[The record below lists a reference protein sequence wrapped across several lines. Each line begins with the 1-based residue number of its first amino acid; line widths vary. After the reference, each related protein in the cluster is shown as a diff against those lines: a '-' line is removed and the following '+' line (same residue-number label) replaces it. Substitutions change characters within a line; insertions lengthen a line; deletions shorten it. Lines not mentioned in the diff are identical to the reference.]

1 MGLKPVKSMLTEVI
15 HISTALIIVNFIK
28 NHIFYVLH
36 TRGVIHTMKIRCQ
49 KNELLNGVNT
59 SLKAVSTR
67 TTLPILQ
74 CILLQA
80 IGDNFKLVS
89 NDLELGIES
98 YVSAEIIESGSIA
111 LDAKI
116 FSEIVKKLPDAEVDI
131 TVDESNLTTIVC
143 QKSVFKIPG
152 QPGTEFIQ
160 LPQITKDRHIT
171 LSQSILKDMIHQTI
185 FSIAVKEIKPILTGE
200 LLEIKDNALSIV
212 SMDGYRISI
221 RQAVFS
227 ETFEDTSVVVPG
239 KTLNEISKILSSDEA
254 DMLSVYF
261 TDKHILFELEDSIV
275 VSRLLEGDY
284 PKYASLFS
292 ADYDTLITVDR
303 RELMNS
309 IDRAALIA
317 RESKK
322 SPIKVEIKSGSLA
335 ITSNTELGNVHEE
348 LSIEQ
353 EGADLDIAFNPR
365 YLIDALKAIVDD
377 VICLQF
383 TNALNPCIIRQA
395 QGDDYKYLILPIRL
409 NA

>member
-1 MGLKPVKSMLTEVI
+1 
-15 HISTALIIVNFIK
+15 
-28 NHIFYVLH
+28 
-36 TRGVIHTMKIRCQ
+36 MKIHCS
-49 KNELLNGVNT
+49 KSNLLNGVNT

-80 IGDNFKLVS
+80 TGDSFKLVS

-98 YVSAEIIESGSIA
+98 YVQADIIESGSIA

-116 FSEIVKKLPDAEVDI
+116 FSEIVKKLPDAEVTI

-143 QKSVFKIPG
+143 EKSVFKIPG

-160 LPQITKDRHIT
+160 LPQITKDKFVSI
-171 LSQSILKDMIHQTI
+171 SQSLLKEMIAQTI

-200 LLEIKDNALSIV
+200 LLEIKNNVLSIV

-221 RQAVFS
+221 RQATL
-227 ETFEDTSVVVPG
+227 EEGAMDTTVVIPG
-239 KTLNEISKILSSDEA
+239 KTLNEIGKILSSDEA
-254 DMLSVYF
+254 EMLSIYF
-261 TDKHILFELEDSIV
+261 TDKHVLFELEDSIV
-275 VSRLLEGDY
+275 VSRLLEGAY

-292 ADYDTLITVDR
+292 TDYDTLITVNKK
-303 RELMNS
+303 ELMMS
-309 IDRAALIA
+309 IERAALIA

-322 SPIKVEIKSGSLA
+322 SPIKMAITSNVLA

-348 LSIEQ
+348 ILTNQIGE
-353 EGADLDIAFNPR
+353 DLEIAFNPK
-365 YLIDALKAIVDD
+365 YLIDALKVIDD
-377 VICLQF
+377 EEICLQF
-383 TNALNPCIIRQA
+383 TNALNPCIIRQVE
-395 QGDDYKYLILPIRL
+395 GDDFKYLNMPIRI

>member
-1 MGLKPVKSMLTEVI
+1 MPLTPVISTLIGVI
-15 HISTALIIVNFIK
+15 HISTGPIK
-28 NHIFYVLH
+28 TISINIYLYYLLH
-36 TRGVIHTMKIRCQ
+36 KRGVIHTMKISCQ
-49 KNELLNGVNT
+49 KSDLLNGVNT

-80 IGDNFKLVS
+80 SGDLFRLVS

-98 YVSAEIIESGSIA
+98 YVKSTIIESGSIA

-116 FSEIVKKLPDAEVDI
+116 FSEIVKKLPDAEVTI
-131 TVDESNLTTIVC
+131 IVDESNLTTITC
-143 QKSVFKIPG
+143 EKSIFKIPG
-152 QPGTEFIQ
+152 QAGTEFIQ
-160 LPQITKDRHIT
+160 LPQITKDKNISM
-171 LSQSILKDMIHQTI
+171 SQAVLKDMIHQTI

-200 LLEIKDNALSIV
+200 LLEIKGNAFSIV

-221 RQAVFS
+221 RQTAFS
-227 ETFEDTSVVVPG
+227 ESFDNTSVVVPG
-239 KTLNEISKILSSDEA
+239 KTLSEISKILSSDEA

-292 ADYDTLITVDR
+292 ADYDTLITVER
-303 RELMNS
+303 RELMMS
-309 IDRAALIA
+309 IERAALIA

-322 SPIKVEIKSGSLA
+322 SPIKMEIRDSVLA

-348 LSIEQ
+348 INIQQ
-353 EGADLDIAFNPR
+353 EGQNLEIAFNPK
-365 YLIDALKAIVDD
+365 YMIDSLKAISDEE
-377 VICLQF
+377 ICLQF
-383 TNALNPCIIRQA
+383 TNALNPCIIRQV
-395 QGDDYKYLILPIRL
+395 QGDDFKYLILPIRL
-409 NA
+409 NG

>member
-1 MGLKPVKSMLTEVI
+1 M
-15 HISTALIIVNFIK
+15 IIIK
-28 NHIFYVLH
+28 KYIVYFLH
-36 TRGVIHTMKIRCQ
+36 KRGVIHTMKISCQ
-49 KNELLNGVNT
+49 KSDLLSGVNT
-59 SLKAVSTR
+59 ALKAVSTR

-80 IGDNFKLVS
+80 TPDEFKLVS

-98 YVSAEIIESGSIA
+98 NVVANIVESGSVA
-111 LDAKI
+111 LDARI
-116 FSEIVKKLPDAEVDI
+116 FSEIVKKLPDADVEI

-143 QKSVFKIPG
+143 QKSRFNIPG

-160 LPQITKDRHIT
+160 LPQVTKDKSI
-171 LSQSILKDMIHQTI
+171 SMAQSVLRDMIHQTI

-200 LLEIKDNALSIV
+200 LIEIKQNQLSIV

-221 RQAVFS
+221 RQVEFNDD
-227 ETFEDTSVVVPG
+227 FEDTAVVVPG

-254 DMLSVYF
+254 DMMSIYF

-303 RELMNS
+303 KELMMS
-309 IDRAALIA
+309 IERAALIA

-322 SPIKVEIKSGSLA
+322 SPIKLEIKDDTLA

-348 LSIEQ
+348 MAIKK
-353 EGADLDIAFNPR
+353 EGQALEIAFNPR
-365 YLIDALKAIVDD
+365 YLIDSLKVIEDEE
-377 VICLQF
+377 ICLQF
-383 TNALNPCIIRQA
+383 TNALNPCIIRQQSEDA
-395 QGDDYKYLILPIRL
+395 FKYLILPIRL
-409 NA
+409 NG

>member
-1 MGLKPVKSMLTEVI
+1 
-15 HISTALIIVNFIK
+15 
-28 NHIFYVLH
+28 
-36 TRGVIHTMKIRCQ
+36 MKISCT
-49 KNELLNGVNT
+49 KSDLLNGVNT

-80 IGDNFKLVS
+80 VGDTFKLVS

-98 YVSAEIIESGSIA
+98 YVKADIIESGSIA

-116 FSEIVKKLPDAEVDI
+116 FSEIVKKLPDADVSI
-131 TVDESNLTTIVC
+131 TVDESNLTTIIC
-143 QKSVFKIPG
+143 EKSVFKIPG

-160 LPQITKDRHIT
+160 LPQITKDKNISI
-171 LSQSILKDMIHQTI
+171 SQSLLKEMIHQTI

-200 LLEIKDNALSIV
+200 LLEIKNNSLSIV

-221 RQAVFS
+221 RQVAFD
-227 ETFEDTSVVVPG
+227 ENFEGTSVVVPG
-239 KTLNEISKILSSDEA
+239 KTLNEISKILSGDIA
-254 DMLSVYF
+254 DMMSIYF

-292 ADYDTLITVDR
+292 ADYDTLITVNR

-309 IDRAALIA
+309 IERAALIA

-322 SPIKVEIKSGSLA
+322 SPIKMEIKNGVLA

-348 LSIEQ
+348 IIISQ
-353 EGADLDIAFNPR
+353 EGQDLEIAFNPR
-365 YLIDALKAIVDD
+365 YMIDSLKVIEDEN
-377 VICLQF
+377 ICLQF
-383 TNALNPCIIRQA
+383 TNALNPCIIRQP
-395 QGDDYKYLILPIRL
+395 QGEDFKYLILPIRL
-409 NA
+409 NG

>member
-1 MGLKPVKSMLTEVI
+1 
-15 HISTALIIVNFIK
+15 
-28 NHIFYVLH
+28 
-36 TRGVIHTMKIRCQ
+36 MKISCQ
-49 KNELLNGVNT
+49 KSDLLNGVNT

-74 CILLQA
+74 CVLLQA
-80 IGDNFKLVS
+80 SGDTFKLVS

-98 YVSAEIIESGSIA
+98 YVKGEIIESGSIA

-116 FSEIVKKLPDAEVDI
+116 FSEIVKKLPDATVDI

-160 LPQITKDRHIT
+160 LPQITKDKNISM
-171 LSQSILKDMIHQTI
+171 SQSVLKDMIHQTL

-200 LLEIKDNALSIV
+200 LLEIKDNAFSIV

-221 RQAVFS
+221 RQVAFS
-227 ETFEDTSVVVPG
+227 ENFDDTSVVVPG
-239 KTLNEISKILSSDEA
+239 KTLSEISKILSGDEA

-303 RELMNS
+303 RNMMMS
-309 IDRAALIA
+309 IERAALIA

-322 SPIKVEIKSGSLA
+322 SPIKMEIKDSTMA

-348 LSIEQ
+348 MMIQQ
-353 EGADLDIAFNPR
+353 EGADLEIAFNPR
-365 YLIDALKAIVDD
+365 YLIDALKVIEDEE
-377 VICLQF
+377 ICLQF

-409 NA
+409 NG